1 MLLRIRQQLRRVGR
15 RSKALLALALL
26 LLGCDGTETGN
37 PSATLELRMRGHSS
51 KPEVASAGAGSG
63 ALAIERAQVTLDRL
77 ELVGCGQTGSVAA
90 SDLAVDLLADPAYEL
105 LFDTSVIDY
114 CGLRVGVSSVDITAA
129 RSDGLPVELASTLA
143 MELELVTSP
152 PGTPFDASR
161 LILGF
166 DLGVWFDTIDV
177 HGAPA
182 GTDGVVRLDA
192 MSNTA
197 LLTSFEA
204 RTNLALGLFLDND
217 ADGQLDADELVPVA
231 TPN

>member
-1 MLLRIRQQLRRVGR
+1 MLLPITQQLRRAGR
-15 RSKALLALALL
+15 RSKAPLALALL
-26 LLGCDGTETGN
+26 LLGCAGTETGN
-37 PSATLELRMRGHSS
+37 PSATLELRLRGHSS
-51 KPEVASAGAGSG
+51 KPEIASAGAGS
-63 ALAIERAQVTLDRL
+63 ALAIEQAQVTLDRL
-77 ELVGCGQTGSVAA
+77 ELVGCGDTGSVAA
-90 SDLAVDLLADPAYEL
+90 SDLAVDLLADPADEL
-105 LFDTSVIDY
+105 LFDTSVLDY
-114 CGLRVGVSSVDITAA
+114 CGVRVGLSSVDITAV

-143 MELELVTSP
+143 MELQLVTSP
-152 PGTPFDASR
+152 PATPFDASS

-166 DLGVWFDTIDV
+166 DLGVWFDTVDV

-192 MSNTA
+192 TNNSA

-204 RTNLALGLFLDND
+204 RTPLALGLFLDDD